1 MNIVAVQRHGGH
13 AAEPT
18 GQFEA
23 MARGFTQQEEASPPP
38 TQKVELEPSA
48 NVVIE
53 QTSAEVSAWV
63 YPLDVVT
70 LWPTQVPVAHHRL
83 AKTPTVK

>member
-1 MNIVAVQRHGGH
+1 MNIVAVQRHGRH

-38 TQKVELEPSA
+38 TQKVG
-48 NVVIE
+48 
-53 QTSAEVSAWV
+53 T
-63 YPLDVVT
+63 
-70 LWPTQVPVAHHRL
+70 
-83 AKTPTVK
+83 